1 MALTIRQGRP
11 GSAST
16 RCLPCSAPACLLVL
30 QAIVSLAII
39 LWFKKNGGGNV
50 FTTVI
55 APAMSFVV
63 QIWLV
68 YTLIA
73 NLATLGGTNGFA
85 QSIPYVG
92 LAIIVIGLI
101 WGFVLKSTNPDGLQ
115 EHRPHG
121 ERRRLMPDVA

>member
-1 MALTIRQGRP
+1 MALMIRQAGWLCVY
-11 GSAST
+11 T
-16 RCLPCSAPACLLVL
+16 LLPLGNRALAVL
-30 QAIVSLAII
+30 QPVVSVAII

-55 APAMSFVV
+55 APAISFVV

-101 WGFVLKSTNPDGLQ
+101 WGFVLKSSNPEAYKNIG
-115 EHRPHG
+115 H
-121 ERRRLMPDVA
+121 M